1 MRTFTDILMR
11 ILRKSPKLCLRM
23 KEIREKR
30 KLLSCSQNNVVV
42 LVIVVVVVV
51 EITKRQELAC
61 ANHR

>member
-1 MRTFTDILMR
+1 
-11 ILRKSPKLCLRM
+11 M

-42 LVIVVVVVV
+42 VVIVVVV
-51 EITKRQELAC
+51 EITKWRELAC